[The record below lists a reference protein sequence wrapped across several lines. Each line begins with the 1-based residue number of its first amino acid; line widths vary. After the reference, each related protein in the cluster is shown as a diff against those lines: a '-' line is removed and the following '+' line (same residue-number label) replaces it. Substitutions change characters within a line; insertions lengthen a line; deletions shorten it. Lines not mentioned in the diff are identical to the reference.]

1 MSVIN
6 ETLENLKQNKKR
18 ASAAIK
24 PSSSAYSEKVLKVE
38 KAPAKNGYMIPI
50 SFAMLVGL
58 LFYISQIYFSS
69 TPSKNES
76 SPRRTIT
83 TTSWF
88 KANLQKISKPSLA
101 NGKISRKAE
110 IAQNYDAK
118 NLYYNAMALLNEGK
132 EQQALQS
139 LQKIVAQYPDFVPA
153 QKVYS
158 TLASQ

>member
-6 ETLENLKQNKKR
+6 ETLDNLKQTKNR
-18 ASAAIK
+18 ASGSLN
-24 PSSSAYSEKVLKVE
+24 PSSSVYCEKVLKSE
-38 KAPAKNGYMIPI
+38 KTPTKNFYMVPI

-58 LFYISQIYFSS
+58 LFYISQMYFSY
-69 TPSKNES
+69 TPHKNEDTPHRS
-76 SPRRTIT
+76 T

-88 KANLQKISKPSLA
+88 KANLQKMSKPSLA
-101 NGKISRKAE
+101 NVKITHKAE
-110 IAQNYDAK
+110 IAQNYEAK

-139 LQKIVAQYPDFVPA
+139 LKKIVVQYPDFVPA
-153 QKVYS
+153 QKAYS